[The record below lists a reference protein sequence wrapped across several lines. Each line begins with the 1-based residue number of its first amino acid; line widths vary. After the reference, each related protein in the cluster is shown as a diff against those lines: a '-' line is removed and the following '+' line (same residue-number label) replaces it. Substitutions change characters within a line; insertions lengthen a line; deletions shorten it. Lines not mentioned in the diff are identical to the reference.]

1 MTISTGELTHF
12 SELLLKTREE
22 VVARLERLKKER
34 DFGDD
39 VDSLEEEGDETEEF
53 ANQVELAESL
63 ETRRDRIDAALQKM
77 KDGTYGVCEKCGGPI
92 TPNVLEVD
100 PESELC
106 QNCKSKKD

>member
-53 ANQVELAESL
+53 ANQVELVKSL

-77 KDGTYGVCEKCGGPI
+77 KDGTYGVCEKCGGTI

-106 QNCKSKKD
+106 QNCKSKKE